1 MSRSTTHL
9 LDFDGDG
16 DLDFNDLRTASSHF
30 WSSFAD
36 FALRDN
42 VLEVAVGLM
51 YVYPLLITHHKLTSN
66 SFASS
71 FTAVANS
78 LVSDIILPI
87 VSLLPFLSRNI
98 GEKFLILRKGQ
109 SHTWNY
115 NTIEQALKDGA
126 VVWAWGSFVD
136 KVLRFVIIALALF
149 MIASMYSRIT
159 HDNIIKRQV
168 RCKFCRKY
176 ISEKAKRCVYCTS
189 WLDGRDEKPA
199 PAASAEDGH

>member
-1 MSRSTTHL
+1 
-9 LDFDGDG
+9 
-16 DLDFNDLRTASSHF
+16 
-30 WSSFAD
+30 
-36 FALRDN
+36 
-42 VLEVAVGLM
+42 
-51 YVYPLLITHHKLTSN
+51 
-66 SFASS
+66 
-71 FTAVANS
+71 
-78 LVSDIILPI
+78 
-87 VSLLPFLSRNI
+87 
-98 GEKFLILRKGQ
+98 
-109 SHTWNY
+109 
-115 NTIEQALKDGA
+115 

-176 ISEKAKRCVYCTS
+176 ISEKAKRCVNCTS